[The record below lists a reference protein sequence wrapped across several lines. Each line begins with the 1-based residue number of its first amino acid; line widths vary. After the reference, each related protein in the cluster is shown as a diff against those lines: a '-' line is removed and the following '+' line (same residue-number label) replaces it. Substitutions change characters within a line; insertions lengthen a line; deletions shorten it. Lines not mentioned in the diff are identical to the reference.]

1 VPVVSLGLHGD
12 RLFVLQADGT
22 VRVFRFCRPWHTKPP
37 VHRMPLLVVRPNVS
51 PSFRLFSY
59 LSNDDAGGGSLE
71 VDFEARQEL
80 QDSEV
85 PSLWNTFNT
94 DPGVAHSSS
103 CWAFLPEHRFFLH
116 GGCRDGSMMFGRTTD
131 KEATTIFQAHAATVS
146 AVAVSKECAR
156 CFPDSHELLCIS
168 GSMDGGVSIWAATDD
183 EWQKFVQVARWRTH
197 QSPVRCVDFGISQR
211 MALSAGDDGFIHL
224 YRLRSVMRPLQTFA
238 FKDRKPVTQARF
250 GCPAPATIVACST
263 MMSLVCVWSINGF
276 LLATVKIPHVQA
288 IRVIVED
295 DAHAGVVCACEGTV
309 ELRSLPYL
317 HEVWKNKCEAT
328 ATALESSPSKGLLW
342 VGLEDGSFE
351 AIYSNDPTPPAS

>member
-1 VPVVSLGLHGD
+1 
-12 RLFVLQADGT
+12 
-22 VRVFRFCRPWHTKPP
+22 
-37 VHRMPLLVVRPNVS
+37 
-51 PSFRLFSY
+51 
-59 LSNDDAGGGSLE
+59 
-71 VDFEARQEL
+71 
-80 QDSEV
+80 
-85 PSLWNTFNT
+85 
-94 DPGVAHSSS
+94 
-103 CWAFLPEHRFFLH
+103 
-116 GGCRDGSMMFGRTTD
+116 
-131 KEATTIFQAHAATVS
+131 
-146 AVAVSKECAR
+146 
-156 CFPDSHELLCIS
+156 
-168 GSMDGGVSIWAATDD
+168 MDGGVSIWAATDD